1 MVRRGQHHTG
11 HYNVFILKKLFTT
24 YGTLYRCH
32 GNVKIRW
39 RAPLASSQLTKRER
53 KRIFGL
59 ANSTVAAAAPID
71 AVATAAS
78 AVIATAAESP
88 TALGT

>member
-1 MVRRGQHHTG
+1 MVHCT
-11 HYNVFILKKLFTT
+11 V
-24 YGTLYRCH
+24 
-32 GNVKIRW
+32 
-39 RAPLASSQLTKRER
+39 APLASTQSNKRER

-59 ANSTVAAAAPID
+59 ANSTVAAAAPVA

-78 AVIATAAESP
+78 AVAAAAAESP